1 MLPNVK
7 IDFAN
12 GLLGAVGA
20 MADGVAGLIS
30 TAVAVTQT
38 IDNVATTTFAL
49 NTPYKITK
57 LDDLIEKGINS
68 SSTGANANLYK
79 CVKEFYD
86 EAPVGSELW
95 IMGVADT
102 MTIDKM
108 VDKTEANGALKL
120 LRAANGDIRVLI
132 VKVTDAAG
140 YTATVTHAIDEK
152 VETAITK
159 AQQLCEELTTA
170 NYAPVFAILEGRHYN
185 GTASSLPA
193 LNEGDDNRVAVVIG
207 DTVANSTGAA
217 VGLLAGRIAAIPV
230 QRSVARVRTG
240 SIGATKMYISTTEAE
255 NGDAATI
262 NDKGFICPRTF
273 VGKAG
278 YFWSDDKLATAPTDD
293 YALIP
298 RRRTI
303 DKAYRIAYQTLV
315 NELNDE
321 VPVTDEGKIAP
332 PYVKAVQTAVE
343 SAVINLMTSEG
354 NLGVDPSDPND
365 MGVQCYIDPDQ
376 NIVATSKLKVKL
388 RVKPYGYAKYIE
400 VDLGFKVSE

>member
-20 MADGVAGLIS
+20 MADGVVGLIS
-30 TAVAVTQT
+30 TAVAVSQT
-38 IDNVATTTFAL
+38 INGNATTTFAL

-68 SSTGANANLYK
+68 ASTGANANLYK

-102 MTIDKM
+102 MTVDKM
-108 VDKTEANGALKL
+108 VDKTEVNGALKL

-132 VKVTDAAG
+132 VKVTDASG
-140 YTATVTHAIDEK
+140 YSATVTHAIDAK

-159 AQQLCEELTTA
+159 AQQLGEEITAA
-170 NYAPVFAILEGRHYN
+170 NYAPIFTILEGRHYSGVPTN
-185 GTASSLPA
+185 LPA
-193 LNEGDDNRVAVVIG
+193 LNEGDDNRVAVLIG
-207 DTVANSTGAA
+207 DTVTNSDGAA

-230 QRSVARVRTG
+230 QRSIGRVRSG
-240 SIGATKMYISTTEAE
+240 SIGATKMYIGSATAE
-255 NGDAATI
+255 NGDPATI

-273 VGKAG
+273 VGKSG
-278 YFWSDDKLATAPTDD
+278 YYWNDDKLATSPTDD

-315 NELNDE
+315 NEINNE
-321 VPVTDEGKIAP
+321 VPVTDDGKIAP
-332 PYVKAVQTAVE
+332 PYVKSVQTAVE
-343 SAVINLMTSEG
+343 SAIINLMTSEG
-354 NLGVDPSDPND
+354 NLGVDPSDPKD
-365 MGVQCYIDPDQ
+365 MGVQCYINPDQ
-376 NIVATSKLKVKL
+376 NIVATSKLKAQL
-388 RVKPYGYAKYIE
+388 RVKPYGYSKYIE

>member
-20 MADGVAGLIS
+20 MNDGVVGLIA
-30 TAVAVTQT
+30 TATAVTQT
-38 IDNVATTTFAL
+38 INGNSVTTFAL
-49 NTPYKITK
+49 NTPYKITS
-57 LDDLIEKGINS
+57 LDQLVEKGVNKS
-68 SSTGANANLYK
+68 SAGANANLYK

-102 MTIDKM
+102 MTIDNM
-108 VDKTEANGALKL
+108 VDKTEANGAMKL
-120 LRAANGDIRVLI
+120 VRAANGDIRILI
-132 VKVTDAAG
+132 VKVTDASG
-140 YTATVTHAIDEK
+140 YTPTVTHAIDDK
-152 VETAITK
+152 AETAITK
-159 AQQLCEELTTA
+159 AQQLAEEITEAL
-170 NYAPVFAILEGRHYN
+170 YAPLFVILEGRHYS
-185 GTASSLPA
+185 GVAASLPQ
-193 LNEGDDNRVAVVIG
+193 LNEGDDNRVAVLIG
-207 DTVANSTGAA
+207 DTITGSTGAT
-217 VGLLAGRIAAIPV
+217 VGLFAGRLAAIPV

-240 SIGATKMYISTTEAE
+240 NIGATTLYIGSVTAE
-255 NGDAATI
+255 NGNPGTI
-262 NDKGFICPRTF
+262 NDAGFICPRTF
-273 VGKAG
+273 VGKSG

-315 NELNDE
+315 DTLNDE
-321 VPVTDEGKIAP
+321 VPLTDEGKIAP
-332 PYVKAVQTAVE
+332 PYVKSVEAAVE
-343 SAVINLMTSEG
+343 SAIINLMTSEG

-376 NIVATSKLKVKL
+376 NIAATSKFKVKL

>member
-20 MADGVAGLIS
+20 MNDGVAGLIA
-30 TAVAVTQT
+30 TATAVTQT
-38 IDNVATTTFAL
+38 INGNSVTTFAL
-49 NTPYKITK
+49 NTPYKITA
-57 LDDLIEKGINS
+57 LDQLVEKGINS
-68 SSTGANANLYK
+68 ASTGANANLYK

-102 MTIDKM
+102 MTVDKM
-108 VDKTEANGALKL
+108 VDKTEANGAKKL
-120 LRAANGDIRVLI
+120 VSAANGDIRILI
-132 VKVTDAAG
+132 VKVTDASG
-140 YTATVTHAIDEK
+140 YSATVTHAIDAK
-152 VETAITK
+152 VETAITN
-159 AQQLCEELTTA
+159 AQALAEEATSAL
-170 NYAPVFAILEGRHYN
+170 YAPLFVILEGRHYS
-185 GTASSLPA
+185 GVASSLPQ
-193 LNEGDDNRVAVVIG
+193 LDEGNENRVAVLIG
-207 DTVANSTGAA
+207 DTVANSKGAA

-230 QRSVARVRTG
+230 QRSIGRVRSGKIVATTLYIG
-240 SIGATKMYISTTEAE
+240 SVTAE
-255 NGDAATI
+255 NGDPGTI
-262 NDKGFICPRTF
+262 NDAGFICPRTF
-273 VGKAG
+273 VGKSG

-293 YALIP
+293 YALSP

-315 NELNDE
+315 DTLNDE

-332 PYVKAVQTAVE
+332 PYVKSVQAAVE
-343 SAVINLMTSEG
+343 SAIINQMTSEG
-354 NLGVDPSDPND
+354 NLGVDPSDPKD
-365 MGVQCYIDPDQ
+365 MGVKCYINPDQ

-388 RVKPYGYAKYIE
+388 RVKPYGYPKYIE